1 MTAELDDTHTAP
13 KFAELGVRDEI
24 VRALG
29 EIGIERTF
37 AIQELT
43 LPLALAGEDL
53 IGQAR
58 TGMGKTFGF
67 GVPLLHRIATAD
79 TGTTPLDGTPRALVI
94 VPTRELCIQVTSDLE
109 NASKYLTNHQGPL
122 KVASIYGG
130 RPYESQIAAL
140 RAGVDVVVGTPGR
153 LLDLA
158 NQNHLILG
166 KVGVLV
172 LDEAD
177 EMLDLGFLPDIERI
191 LSMVPDKR
199 QTMLFSATMPGPII
213 TLARTFLTRPTH
225 IRAEEPHDS
234 AIHDRTTQFVYR
246 AHALDKHELIAKV
259 LQAESRG
266 ATMIFTRTKRTA
278 QKVAD
283 ELADRGFAVGAVH
296 GDLGQIARE
305 KALNKFR
312 KGVIDVL
319 VATDV
324 AARGIDIDDVTHVV
338 NYQCPED
345 EKTYV
350 HRIGRTGR
358 AGRTGVAITLI
369 DWDELNRWAGIDK
382 ALGLGIPEP
391 VETYSRSPHLL
402 SDLGIPEGT
411 TGHVR
416 KAKPVVREE
425 ESEVVERPARAP
437 RKRNRRRTRAGEP
450 MDGVESIGTDTT
462 GVDNRGTDNRA
473 ETSAEGETEEG
484 GQPRRRRRRR
494 RSGADQEAAAN
505 TVAAEVTSTE
515 NAEDTTGDDTGEQ
528 PARRRRRR
536 RRPSGDDSRTVEG
549 GTSGRGESGGG
560 SSSSV
565 PNTDTVAVADPSVTS
580 TNNGGPT
587 ASAPVVSDSAT
598 SVGDVST
605 GSGTVTGALDAGSD
619 VPASVNGKASTN
631 GAIVADVAAAS
642 VDATAATNGTG
653 LATAVI
659 DRPET
664 VVDVTA
670 ASTDTAVVVT
680 DDAVAEKPVRRR
692 TRKVTADV
700 AGTDPTAEPVRSR
713 SRKAATTTDKAVTVA
728 DADADSAAETVAAPT
743 RSRRKATAPAGEA
756 TTASTTTA
764 GKATTAASTTADE
777 ATTVAATT
785 RGKATAVS
793 TAKADEAAEATT
805 AAEAAEPASPPA
817 EAAPA
822 RTRTRRKTA
831 VTEAATPVADDAA
844 EPVAAKT
851 TRSRKKAPVAEAEAT
866 EVTAIVDAE
875 PAAKPVRSRKKAVE
889 VTVASDES
897 VAPPKAVR
905 SRKKAVVAEVA
916 EVAETADVAEPA
928 EKTVRRRTRK
938 VAEATDSTVAES
950 VTTEIEAPVKRRRTR
965 TTAASL
971 DAAANGAATTAST
984 AGETPRRRSRKTDGQ
999 DVVTASAATTSA

>member
-259 LQAESRG
+259 LQAEGRG

-382 ALGLGIPEP
+382 ALGLGIPDP

-425 ESEVVERPARAP
+425 EAEVVERPARAP

-450 MDGVESIGTDTT
+450 IDGVENSGTT
-462 GVDNRGTDNRA
+462 GGENGVPENGGA
-473 ETSAEGETEEG
+473 ETRADASVEGTAEEG

-494 RSGADQEAAAN
+494 RSGGDQDAAAN
-505 TVAAEVTSTE
+505 NATAEVTPTE
-515 NAEDTTGDDTGEQ
+515 SAEDSTGDDTTEQ

-536 RRPSGDDSRTVEG
+536 RRPSGDDSRTVDG
-549 GTSGRGESGGG
+549 GTSGRGESAAG

-565 PNTDTVAVADPSVTS
+565 PNTDTDPSVTS

-587 ASAPVVSDSAT
+587 ASAPTVSDS
-598 SVGDVST
+598 VGDIST

-619 VPASVNGKASTN
+619 VPASVNGSASTN
-631 GAIVADVAAAS
+631 GAIVADVTAAS
-642 VDATAATNGTG
+642 VDATASTDRTG

-670 ASTDTAVVVT
+670 ASTAVEATTVVVA
-680 DDAVAEKPVRRR
+680 DDSVAEKPVRRR

-700 AGTDPTAEPVRSR
+700 AGADPTAEPVRSR
-713 SRKAATTTDKAVTVA
+713 SRKAATTTDKAVTA
-728 DADADSAAETVAAPT
+728 AADSAAETVVAPT

-756 TTASTTTA
+756 SASSA
-764 GKATTAASTTADE
+764 AAESTTAA
-777 ATTVAATT
+777 ATTTGEAAAAAATT
-785 RGKATAVS
+785 TGDAIGVS
-793 TAKADEAAEATT
+793 TAKTAEAAEAK
-805 AAEAAEPASPPA
+805 AAEPATSAVATA

-851 TRSRKKAPVAEAEAT
+851 TRSRKKATVAEAEAT
-866 EVTAIVDAE
+866 EVTPTAE

-889 VTVASDES
+889 SAEVTVAGDES
-897 VAPPKAVR
+897 VAPAKTVR
-905 SRKKAVVAEVA
+905 SRKKAVAAEVA
-916 EVAETADVAEPA
+916 EVAETGDVAEPA

-938 VAEATDSTVAES
+938 VAEAADSTVAES

-971 DAAANGAATTAST
+971 DAAANGATTTAST